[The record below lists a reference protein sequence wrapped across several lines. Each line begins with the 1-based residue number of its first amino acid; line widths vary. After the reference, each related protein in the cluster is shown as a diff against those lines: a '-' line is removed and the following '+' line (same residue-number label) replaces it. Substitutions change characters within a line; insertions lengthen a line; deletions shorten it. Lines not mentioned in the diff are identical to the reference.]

1 MSEILTFSIPELRP
15 AQPAVLQNQGIPAG
29 QAVPASVRTLCA
41 NALDLLCEVA
51 VPIGVTSELP
61 QAEFERVYAGE
72 GLNEPETPV
81 GDIFPRARDLA
92 MFVITLGPR
101 VGCEIAERFAAG
113 DLALAAMLDSAAS
126 AAADKLAGVAAQR
139 FAAKL
144 VHTGRST
151 PETRVLGYSP
161 GYCGWHISGQKKV
174 FEFLRPE
181 RIGVSLRESYLME
194 PLKSVSGVLIAGPAA
209 VHEFRMAYGCCRQ
222 CESRGCRERIRT
234 LLAG

>member
-1 MSEILTFSIPELRP
+1 MNEILTFSIPELRP

-51 VPIGVTSELP
+51 VPIGVTSELS

-92 MFVITLGPR
+92 MFVVTLGPR
-101 VGCEIAERFAAG
+101 IGREISERFTAG
-113 DLALAAMLDSAAS
+113 DLALGAMLDSAAS
-126 AAADKLAGVAAQR
+126 AATDKLATVAAQR

-144 VHTGRST
+144 VRTGRSS
-151 PETRVLGYSP
+151 PETRVLEYSP
-161 GYCGWHISGQKKV
+161 GYCGWHISGQKKL

-181 RIGVSLRESYLME
+181 RIGVSLRESYLMD
-194 PLKSVSGVLIAGPAA
+194 PLKSVSGVLIAGPARI
-209 VHEFRMAYGCCRQ
+209 HEFEMSYSCCSR
-222 CESRGCRERIRT
+222 CEARGCRERIRR
-234 LLAG
+234 LRAG